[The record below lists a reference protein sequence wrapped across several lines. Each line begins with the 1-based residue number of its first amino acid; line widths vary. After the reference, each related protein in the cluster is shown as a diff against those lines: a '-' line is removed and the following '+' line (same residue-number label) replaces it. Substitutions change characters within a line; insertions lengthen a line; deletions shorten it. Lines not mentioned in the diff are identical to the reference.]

1 MISILKDIIEVIETG
16 KREKGGSISEGI
28 PSIGAEH
35 LQSDGH
41 INWSES
47 SMRYISPSFFD
58 TMKSG
63 KLKIDDVLLV
73 KDGATTGKVAYVDDI
88 PSKNAAINEH
98 VFLIRPRKRLLSK
111 YLYYYLRSPIGMRKV
126 LHYFHGAAI
135 GGISRDFLN
144 VEIKVPSLLKQEDV
158 IRQLSNSEDVLQ
170 ICNQLLAK
178 FDTLVKSRFIEMF
191 GDPRT
196 NEKGWNTLPLCQTLE
211 LGSSVSYGIV
221 QTGDN
226 VSCGIPVF
234 RPVDIVDGRIPKRE
248 DLKKTTK
255 DISDK
260 YKRTLLRGYE
270 LLITVRG
277 TVGDTFQVTREFSG
291 CNVGRNIVPLRF
303 DTRLVLYPFMR
314 HLFAQSGIK
323 AILAHLTKGIALQ
336 GLNMGEFKEMTIIL
350 PPFDLQNQFA
360 AFVEQ
365 VDKSKAV
372 LHKLLEKQELLRAAL
387 MQEYFG

>member
-1 MISILKDIIEVIETG
+1 MISVLKDIIEVIETG
-16 KREKGGSISEGI
+16 KREKGGSLNEGI

-111 YLYYYLRSPIGMRKV
+111 YLYYYLRSPIGMSKV

-191 GDPRT
+191 GDIGW
-196 NEKGWNTLPLCQTLE
+196 NEKSWKTERLEDICDSIGDGLHGTPEYDTEGIIPFINGNNLDRRIIQTISTKYVNENEYNRLHINLSSNAILMSINGTLGKLAYYHGEKVC
-211 LGSSVSYGIV
+211 LGKSAAYFNVRSSY
-221 QTGDN
+221 N
-226 VSCGIPVF
+226 
-234 RPVDIVDGRIPKRE
+234 RIFV
-248 DLKKTTK
+248 
-255 DISDK
+255 
-260 YKRTLLRGYE
+260 YE
-270 LLITVRG
+270 LMRTER
-277 TVGDTFQVTREFSG
+277 FQEYLESNSTKSTIK
-291 CNVGRNIVPLRF
+291 NVGLKALRNYRIIVP
-303 DTRLVLYPFMR
+303 P
-314 HLFAQSGIK
+314 I
-323 AILAHLTKGIALQ
+323 
-336 GLNMGEFKEMTIIL
+336 
-350 PPFDLQNQFA
+350 DLQNQFA

-387 MQEYFG
+387 MQEYFGY